1 MVVTIMKICVSVY
14 RHVYTPTH
22 CSETGKGESKCTH
35 LLKSGRIM
43 DDFFFLQTF
52 LHQFCCIV
60 IIKRKCDLKSC
71 LGIRGTPGESNSV
84 TTYIDWPSTLLP
96 LLLKIYS
103 KVSRGCPWAVSLR
116 YLSSSSFSL
125 FSLSSFSLCSR
136 ASRLFSAS
144 SLVASSG
151 SVVPAEVFGEALA
164 VRVDDGAGVGAG
176 VEPGAGAGAEAAAGA
191 AVQIGTRR
199 KPIGNKSQRT
209 KQKLASPR
217 PQA

>member
-1 MVVTIMKICVSVY
+1 M
-14 RHVYTPTH
+14 YTLFEIW
-22 CSETGKGESKCTH
+22 S
-35 LLKSGRIM
+35 
-43 DDFFFLQTF
+43 DDGWFSLQTF
-52 LHQFCCIV
+52 LHQFCCTV
-60 IIKRKCDLKSC
+60 IIRRKCDLKSC
-71 LGIRGTPGESNSV
+71 LVIRGTPGESNSV
-84 TTYIDWPSTLLP
+84 TTYLDSPSTLLP
-96 LLLKIYS
+96 LLTEGLIQGVAR
-103 KVSRGCPWAVSLR
+103 VSRAVSLG

-164 VRVDDGAGVGAG
+164 VRVDGGAGGGAG
-176 VEPGAGAGAEAAAGA
+176 AEAGAGAGAVAAAGA
-191 AVQIGTRR
+191 AVQTGTRR

-209 KQKLASPR
+209 KHKLASPR